1 MQITIGITPY
11 AMRGLE
17 VGERATVKHAANK
30 AKLDA
35 KDCAVTVNGKDAAFS
50 STLKAGDCVLL
61 ARAAKREFTEEEIDN
76 ACAEMAEQAKKE
88 GFLSASES
96 EALLNRIKERA
107 NRRGGSLA
115 RPRNYA

>member
-1 MQITIGITPY
+1 MQITIGITPDT
-11 AMRGLE
+11 ARGLE
-17 VGERATVKHAANK
+17 VGERATVAHAVNK

-35 KDCAVTVNGKDAAFS
+35 KDCVVTVNGKDAAFS

-76 ACAEMAEQAKKE
+76 AWAEMSEQAERE

-96 EALLNRIKERA
+96 EALLNRVKNA
-107 NRRGGSLA
+107 
-115 RPRNYA
+115 